1 MKVVFGSP
9 GTWSGLLLRT
19 GQWVFAGASIGVMLS
34 AFGFSNYTAFC
45 YLIASMGLQALWS
58 LGLAC
63 LDIYALKVKRDLHN
77 PLLVSLFVVGDW
89 VTAALSLAA
98 ACSSAAPLSSQFHH
112 RLRFNLRIR
121 YRLLAKHL
129 GFFGSRAS
137 EMDSGDQKSASSAAS
152 GSFFSAIASS
162 VRSWG
167 SAMQKSVNGLL
178 GYEGL
183 EVINPEGGTDDAE
196 AEAQRGRWKQE
207 DRDSYW
213 KMMNKY
219 IGSDVTSMVTLPVII
234 FEPMTMLQKMAE
246 LMEYSYLLDMADDS
260 EDPYMRLVY
269 ASSWAISVYYAY
281 QRTWKPFNPILGET
295 YEMVNHGG
303 ITFIAEQVSHHPP
316 MSAAHAENEH
326 FIYDITSKLKT
337 KFLGNSVEVYPVGR
351 TRVTLKKSGV
361 VLDLVPP
368 PTKVNNLIFGRTWVD
383 SLGEMIMTN
392 LTTGDKVVLYF
403 QPCGWFGAGRY
414 EVDGYVYDAAEEP
427 KILITGKWNESMSC
441 QPCDKEGEPLSGT
454 ELKEVWR
461 VAATPV
467 NDKYQ
472 YTYFAH
478 KINSFETAPKN
489 LLASDSRLRPD
500 RYALEK
506 GDMSKSGSEKSSLE
520 EKQREEKRIREGNG
534 HKFTPRWFNLSS
546 EITPTPWGD
555 LEIYEYNGKYAE
567 HRAKVDDSDSI
578 EEVDIK
584 TIEFNP
590 WQYSDLSVE

>member
-1 MKVVFGSP
+1 
-9 GTWSGLLLRT
+9 
-19 GQWVFAGASIGVMLS
+19 
-34 AFGFSNYTAFC
+34 
-45 YLIASMGLQALWS
+45 
-58 LGLAC
+58 
-63 LDIYALKVKRDLHN
+63 
-77 PLLVSLFVVGDW
+77 
-89 VTAALSLAA
+89 
-98 ACSSAAPLSSQFHH
+98 
-112 RLRFNLRIR
+112 
-121 YRLLAKHL
+121 
-129 GFFGSRAS
+129 
-137 EMDSGDQKSASSAAS
+137 MDSGDQKPASSAA
-152 GSFFSAIASS
+152 GGGFFSAIASS
-162 VRSWG
+162 VRNWG

-207 DRDSYW
+207 VDRDGYW
-213 KMMNKY
+213 KMMHKY

-246 LMEYSYLLDMADDS
+246 LMEYSYLLDMADDC

-295 YEMVNHGG
+295 YEMANHGG

-383 SLGEMIMTN
+383 SPGEMIMTN

-414 EVDGYVYDAAEEP
+414 EIDGYVYDAAEEP

-454 ELKEVWR
+454 ELKEVCC
-461 VAATPV
+461 VSHS
-467 NDKYQ
+467 Y
-472 YTYFAH
+472 
-478 KINSFETAPKN
+478 
-489 LLASDSRLRPD
+489 SRLRPD

-506 GDMSKSGSEKSSLE
+506 GDMSKSGAEKSSLE
-520 EKQREEKRIREGNG
+520 EKQREEKRIREANG

-546 EITPTPWGD
+546 EITPTPWGE

-590 WQYSDLSVE
+590 WQYNDLSAE